1 MSGASECRGNKRRM
15 VKVSKA
21 GGALEKRIK
30 FKKLASVKPE
40 ERQARSCLEKA
51 KVKDRALNLQLGLR
65 FADSLPYPLLL

>member
-1 MSGASECRGNKRRM
+1 MSGASECRGNKRRK

-51 KVKDRALNLQLGLR
+51 KVKDRARKESANESKEV
-65 FADSLPYPLLL
+65 FIACS